1 MVDLTGKHDVKAI
14 CPRCDGNGFITVVSN
29 PGLVEYQCPQC
40 DSQGWVLLQ
49 AYQCREN
56 VEGGIEARGK
66 KTGECI

>member
-1 MVDLTGKHDVKAI
+1 MVDLTGEHDVKAI
-14 CPRCDGNGFITVVSN
+14 CPRCDGDGFIKVLST
-29 PGLVEYQCPQC
+29 PDLIEYDCPQC
-40 DSQGWVLLQ
+40 NSQGWVLLP